1 MLCSSARF
9 ILFQVK
15 TQTAN
20 KLCFLTH
27 HLSLDQQFVK
37 IFVQWEESCSFVTL
51 LHLNVLAKITNEFK
65 FSAPSHLLCKF
76 SIFWNYFLFIHMC
89 NIYMCIYIYFFWA
102 DGFCSFFLLCFSN
115 FSFRLFLLL
124 FIHLNCFLP
133 FWSLSVNLSYLQI
146 KIKCKYACIHRAAVV
161 KRHNFTW
168 WYW

>member
-89 NIYMCIYIYFFWA
+89 DIYMCIYIYTFSELMVFVLSSFCASQTSHSVYFFY
-102 DGFCSFFLLCFSN
+102 C
-115 FSFRLFLLL
+115 L
-124 FIHLNCFLP
+124 FI
-133 FWSLSVNLSYLQI
+133 
-146 KIKCKYACIHRAAVV
+146 
-161 KRHNFTW
+161 
-168 WYW
+168 